1 MSNTNCFQ
9 GSPQKS
15 TSAVVRIVVNDANDN
30 APVFIKSTFSF
41 FFPENTPVGTPVVT
55 LNATDPDLGLNGRVK
70 YYLDTDTQDF
80 RLNPDTGLLVVAK
93 TLDRE
98 AKEYYD
104 LTVRAV
110 DGCAESPLSSF
121 AVVRVRVLDV
131 NDVTPEFSA
140 KIYTVKAR
148 EDLPVG
154 TVVGMVHATDPD
166 LYQGGKIR

>member
-1 MSNTNCFQ
+1 M
-9 GSPQKS
+9 
-15 TSAVVRIVVNDANDN
+15 VRIVVNDANDN

-110 DGCAESPLSSF
+110 DGCVESPLSSF